1 MNVIYTYMR
10 NIMKPIVLYDNK
22 VMYDVL
28 ENNIGLL
35 LFLCILM
42 QLHHGGSLLTLKWD
56 GVFNEI

>member
-1 MNVIYTYMR
+1 MVGEKSLT
-10 NIMKPIVLYDNK
+10 LQSDF
-22 VMYDVL
+22 
-28 ENNIGLL
+28 NIGLL